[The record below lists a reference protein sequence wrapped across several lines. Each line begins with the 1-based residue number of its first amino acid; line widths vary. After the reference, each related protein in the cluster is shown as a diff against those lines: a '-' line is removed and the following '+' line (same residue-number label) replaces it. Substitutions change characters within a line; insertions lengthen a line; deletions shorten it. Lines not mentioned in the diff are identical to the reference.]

1 MKDLSPKGIN
11 SQAYHVTAFGAVGDN
26 STNDRT
32 KLQAAIDA
40 VPSTGGTILF
50 PPGTFVIDNAL
61 NIKSNVKFQGAGLGV
76 TTIRL
81 TSTTATALAGTDIAG
96 FVMADMGLQGPNS
109 GTGTGLKLARSVS
122 ANTRYIDLKNVY
134 IRQFGQDGIDVS
146 NSIVS
151 SYENVNCENNGRY
164 GFYFHGDSGVAGT
177 STTFQSCYANT
188 NTTAG
193 FNIDT
198 MAYSTLTGC
207 AAQGSPTNFLLSS
220 CQGVTL
226 NACGSEAMSSGGTG
240 FKVNAGFGVKLDGC
254 FDLTN
259 RGKAFWFTGSHL
271 NGTIQNCTEQSPGA
285 GATASFQVDS
295 GSKVMFLQN
304 SYTTAIALNGLA
316 PQFMGSVGFA
326 NTVFLGASSDAYF
339 YRNAANEIGTDGFFV
354 QNGGNPT
361 ATNHT
366 ATKGYV
372 DGGRRFTVP
381 FFISGSVTTGVKT
394 PEFIAPVAMTII
406 DMYGRLNAG
415 TGTTTIRP
423 SKNGGTTDGSTLN
436 VTTASGHTAQTL
448 SLAAGDRLTVN
459 VTAVGTS
466 PSDLS
471 VTFLASF

>member
-207 AAQGSPTNFLLSS
+207 AAQGSPTNFLLNA

-226 NACGSEAMSSGGTG
+226 NACGSEAMPSGGTG

-304 SYTTAIALNGLA
+304 SYTTATALNGLA

-339 YRNAANEIGTDGFFV
+339 YRNAANEIGTDGYFV

-372 DGGRRFTVP
+372 DGKATEAIP
-381 FFISGSVTTGVKT
+381 FFVSGTLTTGVKT
-394 PEFIAPVAMTII
+394 PEFIAPFAMTITA
-406 DMYGRLNAG
+406 MYARCNSGSGAAV
-415 TGTTTIRP
+415 RP
-423 SKNGGTTDGSTLN
+423 SKNGGTTDGTILSSIGTTVLN
-436 VTTASGHTAQTL
+436 NSQSIA
-448 SLAAGDRLTVN
+448 LAAGDRLTVN
-459 VTAVGTS
+459 VTTAGTGA
-466 PSDLS
+466 DMS
-471 VTFLASF
+471 VTFKATF